1 MIFGNDRD
9 ALRRM
14 YQDAWTRR
22 RAGLPLEPLA
32 DQIATVVEQH
42 PEYHG
47 TIEDRAALSNEWT
60 PEQGESNPF
69 LHMGMHLAVREHV
82 ATDRPAGIRAAFEA
96 LAARLG
102 DRHAAEHE
110 VFECLGAALW
120 EAQRSGR
127 PPDDQQYLEGVKS
140 LLARGR
146 SAR

>member
-14 YQDAWTRR
+14 YQDAWQRR
-22 RAGLPLEPLA
+22 RQGLPLEPLA

-42 PEYHG
+42 PEYQPVL
-47 TIEDRAALSNEWT
+47 EDAGALKQEWT
-60 PEQGESNPF
+60 PEGGQSNPF

-82 ATDRPAGIRAAFEA
+82 ATDRPKGIRAAFET
-96 LAARLG
+96 LARKLG
-102 DRHAAEHE
+102 DAHAAEHE

-127 PPDDQQYLEGVKS
+127 PPDDQQYLDCVRRR
-140 LLARGR
+140 A
-146 SAR
+146 

>member
-42 PEYHG
+42 PEYHRS
-47 TIEDRAALSNEWT
+47 IEDAAALANEWT

-82 ATDRPAGIRAAFEA
+82 ATDRPAGIRAAFA
-96 LAARLG
+96 TLAQRLG
-102 DRHAAEHE
+102 DAHAAEHE

-120 EAQRSGR
+120 EAQRSGQ
-127 PPDDQQYLEGVKS
+127 PPDEQRYLDCVRRR
-140 LLARGR
+140 A
-146 SAR
+146 

>member
-22 RAGLPLEPLA
+22 RQGLPLEPLA

-42 PEYHG
+42 PEYHRS
-47 TIEDRAALSNEWT
+47 IEDAAALSNEFT

-82 ATDRPAGIRAAFEA
+82 ATDRPAGIRAAFTA
-96 LAARLG
+96 LATRVG
-102 DRHAAEHE
+102 DAHAAEHE

-127 PPDDQQYLEGVKS
+127 PPDDQQYLDCV
-140 LLARGR
+140 RR
-146 SAR
+146 RVPRV

>member
-14 YQDAWTRR
+14 YQDAWSRR

-42 PEYHG
+42 PEYHRS
-47 TIEDRAALSNEWT
+47 IEDAAALSHEFT
-60 PEQGESNPF
+60 PEQGQSNPF

-82 ATDRPAGIRAAFEA
+82 ATDRPPGIRAAFET
-96 LAARLG
+96 LAKRIG
-102 DRHAAEHE
+102 DAHAAEHE

-127 PPDDQQYLEGVKS
+127 PPDEQGYLECVRRRTPR
-140 LLARGR
+140 A
-146 SAR
+146 

>member
-14 YQDAWTRR
+14 YQVAWTRR

-42 PEYHG
+42 PEYHRAV
-47 TIEDRAALSNEWT
+47 EDSTVLSKEWT

-82 ATDRPAGIRAAFEA
+82 ATDRPRGIRAAFEA
-96 LAARLG
+96 LARRIG
-102 DRHAAEHE
+102 DPHAAEHE

-120 EAQRSGR
+120 EAQRSGL
-127 PPDDQQYLEGVKS
+127 PPDEQRYLEGVRS
-140 LLARGR
+140 LLSRVRASG
-146 SAR
+146 

>member
-1 MIFGNDRD
+1 MIFGDDRD

-42 PEYHG
+42 PEYHR
-47 TIEDRAALSNEWT
+47 TVEDAAALANEWT
-60 PEQGESNPF
+60 PAQGESNPF

-82 ATDRPAGIRAAFEA
+82 ATDRPPGIRAAFSA
-96 LAARLG
+96 LMTTLG
-102 DRHAAEHE
+102 DAHAAEHE
-110 VFECLGAALW
+110 VFECLGKALW

-127 PPDDQQYLEGVKS
+127 PPDDRAYLECVQ
-140 LLARGR
+140 ARGGR
-146 SAR
+146 G